1 MDRDEIRAEQQDKTP
16 EKKISSDSFVSRVQ
30 ERTRIYDVLEKDT
43 RVMPAHKWIG
53 DGDDPV
59 IRPVSTD
66 TMIGID
72 RDTIPPPMD
81 DRRTRVGRDSNTRVV
96 RRPATRMTGDP
107 SGEPSGEG
115 RGFRETVTS
124 AAGRVRDTA
133 SAVRNVKV
141 GNSVRFARFLKIM
154 GVFLLILLLEL
165 GYFAFASHV
174 KGMPAETKKT
184 QKELELT
191 KKENTILEDE
201 LAALGDHDSAEE
213 LRQSWERLRDKLKK
227 ATAETYY

>member
-1 MDRDEIRAEQQDKTP
+1 MDRDEVREEQQNMTP
-16 EKKISSDSFVSRVQ
+16 EEKVSSDSFVSRVQ

-53 DGDDPV
+53 DDDDPV

-66 TMIGID
+66 TKIGID
-72 RDTIPPPMD
+72 RSTIPPPMD

-96 RRPATRMTGDP
+96 SRPAYRTPGDP
-107 SGEPSGEG
+107 AGEPSGEG
-115 RGFRETVTS
+115 RSFKGAVTS

-141 GNSVRFARFLKIM
+141 GNSVRFTRFLKIM
-154 GVFLLILLLEL
+154 GVFLLILLLEI
-165 GYFAFASHV
+165 GYFGFASHV

-191 KKENTILEDE
+191 KKENAILEDE